1 MYILIHPPLHQSQ
14 TVIFLDEPT
23 TGLDSQISL
32 EVMSAV
38 RNIAN
43 HNRTVVC
50 TIHSPSE
57 GVYALFD
64 SLLLLALGRQ
74 TYFGATQDAPRFFGE
89 RVLGWAM
96 PGGKNPADFIME
108 ANQGLL
114 TTADGTR
121 RTIREIN
128 KAFLDSPNY
137 AAIEGVIERAVGGAK
152 DEEAGNG
159 GAERRTKGTRRIRSE
174 SVVAK
179 MVRPEKYP
187 RSLPSLMYILS
198 VRQLRKVLKSRD
210 ENAIMIL
217 RNVRPLPLSLS
228 WFAWVGSFLNGGWEE
243 AGPLSVSHTQ
253 RNP

>member
-1 MYILIHPPLHQSQ
+1 
-14 TVIFLDEPT
+14 
-23 TGLDSQISL
+23 
-32 EVMSAV
+32 MSAV

-152 DEEAGNG
+152 
-159 GAERRTKGTRRIRSE
+159 GTRRIRSE
-174 SVVAK
+174 SVVGK

-217 RNVRPLPLSLS
+217 RNVRAFCPCPCLGLC
-228 WFAWVGSFLNGGWEE
+228 GGW
-243 AGPLSVSHTQ
+243 GHY
-253 RNP
+253 